1 MGRIVKELDP
11 GVTVDAGLQVMDRH
25 QGAHK
30 EVVCL
35 RVTRKGLECGRCQL
49 GVDFRKGI
57 VVCLHARKVGIREGC
72 VYHCQCGWVVRCGFS
87 VKGRI
92 EGVVF

>member
-1 MGRIVKELDP
+1 MVNIFEELDP

-25 QGAHK
+25 QGEHK
-30 EVVCL
+30 ELVCL

-49 GVDFRKGI
+49 GVDLLKGI
-57 VVCLHARKVGIREGC
+57 VVFLHARKVGIREGC
-72 VYHCQCGWVVRCGFS
+72 VDHFQCGWVVRCGFS

>member
-1 MGRIVKELDP
+1 MGRIFEELDP
-11 GVTVDAGLQVMDRH
+11 GVAVDAGLQVLDIH

-35 RVTRKGLECGRCQL
+35 RVTRKVLECGRCQI
-49 GVDFRKGI
+49 GVYGRKGI

-72 VYHCQCGWVVRCGFS
+72 VDHCQCSWVVRCGFS